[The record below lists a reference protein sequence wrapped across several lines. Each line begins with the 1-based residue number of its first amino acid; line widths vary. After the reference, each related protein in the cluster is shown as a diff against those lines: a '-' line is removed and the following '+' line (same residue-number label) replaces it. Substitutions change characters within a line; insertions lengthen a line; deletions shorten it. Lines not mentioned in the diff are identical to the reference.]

1 MQTIKGLLKIPKIA
15 FKNSLFNQFI
25 ILTWKN
31 ILIIKRNPIGPFVEI
46 FLSLIFISFIL
57 ILRNFV
63 EIIFYSPISNP
74 TYDIIDFFHK
84 TASQDLI
91 LFYPNTPL
99 VQNIVFRAFRVIR
112 SQKFWLHLSSKSL
125 G

>member
-1 MQTIKGLLKIPKIA
+1 MQGTKQILKISKKI
-15 FKNSLFNQFI
+15 FQNSLFNQFL

-31 ILIIKRNPIGPFVEI
+31 ILIIKRNPTGPIVEF
-46 FLSLIFISFIL
+46 FLSLFFISFIL
-57 ILRNFV
+57 ILRNYV

-91 LFYPNTPL
+91 LFYPNTSL
-99 VQNIVFRAFRVIR
+99 VQNIVFRAFRVIK
-112 SQKFWLHLSSKSL
+112 SQKFWLHLTSKSFN
-125 G
+125 